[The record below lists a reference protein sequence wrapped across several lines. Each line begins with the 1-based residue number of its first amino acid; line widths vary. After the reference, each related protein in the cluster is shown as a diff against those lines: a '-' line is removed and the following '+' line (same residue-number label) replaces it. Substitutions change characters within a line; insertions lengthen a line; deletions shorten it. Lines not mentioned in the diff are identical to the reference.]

1 MTQAK
6 QGQDKAGDYTQ
17 AAKDKAG
24 DLTGSA
30 KDTAGQTQDKAGD
43 YGQAAK
49 EKTSSAADTMGSK
62 VGYIW
67 HRRRPWSVMHIFS
80 QLACIS

>member
-1 MTQAK
+1 MVQAQ
-6 QGQDKAGDYTQ
+6 QGQGKAGEYTQ
-17 AAKDKAG
+17 AAKDKASE
-24 DLTGSA
+24 LTGSA

-62 VGYIW
+62 VSSIGVA
-67 HRRRPWSVMHIFS
+67 WSWSFMHTFS